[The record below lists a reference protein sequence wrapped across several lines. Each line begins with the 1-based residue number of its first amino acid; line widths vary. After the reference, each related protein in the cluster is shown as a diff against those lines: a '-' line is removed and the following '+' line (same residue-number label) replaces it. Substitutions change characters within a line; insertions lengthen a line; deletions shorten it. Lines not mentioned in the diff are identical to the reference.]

1 MILKNTVIAIIGFLV
16 FYNGY
21 SQTKL
26 YVHPNAESY
35 ASNTQTIAVLPFRVQ
50 VKLRP
55 KELKDFTS
63 DQIVQMNKD
72 EALDI
77 QKGMHSWF
85 LTRKQRGEF
94 SGTIQNPTQ
103 TNALLIKAGIDVH
116 LLEAYTP
123 QEIGK
128 ILNVDCV
135 VMGNFETSKPMSNGA
150 ALVGLVLIG
159 FAGATQSATCNM
171 DFYDTRDGE
180 LVVNYFKQ
188 VKGSIGSN
196 SEDLINILMRKVTRR
211 IPYTTS

>member
-1 MILKNTVIAIIGFLV
+1 MNLKNTFCTIISLIMC
-16 FYNGY
+16 YTGY

-26 YVHPNAESY
+26 YVHPDAENY

-63 DQIVQMNKD
+63 DQMVQMNKD

-94 SGTIQNPTQ
+94 SGTIQNPSQ
-103 TNALLIKAGIDVH
+103 TNAILLKAGLDVYQ
-116 LLEAYTP
+116 LESYTP

-135 VMGNFETSKPMSNGA
+135 VMGTFETSKPMSNGA
-150 ALVGLVLIG
+150 AIGLALIG
-159 FAGATQSATCNM
+159 FGGATQSATCNM

-180 LVVNYFKQ
+180 LVVNYLKQ
-188 VKGSIGSN
+188 IKGTIGSN
-196 SEDLINILMRKVTRR
+196 SQDLINILMRKVTRR
-211 IPYTTS
+211 IPYTTQ